1 MSILIKGMKMPKNC
15 DKCEL
20 CIWLDHQ
27 TRPTCAATGEE
38 FSVKDMEQKRGKDCP
53 LVELPPHGDLI
64 DREAALY
71 ALCEAVHNVDGEI
84 PCANQIV
91 SCTWEKTRVQEYAEE
106 ILAIP
111 TIIEAEGKI

>member
-1 MSILIKGMKMPKNC
+1 MSILIKGMEMPQ
-15 DKCEL
+15 DIREA
-20 CIWLDHQ
+20 III
-27 TRPTCAATGEE
+27 TRDGKARRIRAGRIIIEGSVEE
-38 FSVKDMEQKRGKDCP
+38 TNVAF
-53 LVELPPHGDLI
+53 ELPPHGDLI

-91 SCTWEKTRVQEYAEE
+91 SCTWKKTRVQEFAEK

-111 TIIEAEGKI
+111 TIIEEEVDEQ